1 MRNNFNRLDS
11 SFNNVDMN
19 LNLKENKQIKAN
31 LKNTNDSKFQEF
43 NNSKNNFL
51 NAKNKNLN
59 ELVKT
64 FIFKENINSNI
75 AINSEIDKFNEN
87 TDINNINKNL
97 NEFSKIYSL
106 KKYKRENKSDSENDF
121 CFDLHLKDGKDYL
134 IENDKLIILTN
145 NPDEKT
151 KKEIRILRN
160 RISAQKSRDRKKNE
174 LREFKE
180 FSNILYNENQYLKCK
195 INEKEEETEGLKKHI
210 RNYENNLCDQCQYL
224 KNFKEIKI
232 KSDDAIRKKSNITN
246 KSYNIHNLNNK
257 DSFTSQNTINLS
269 DQINPPSLIDIS
281 VATRRNFS
289 NNIKIGVFSGL
300 LVIFFVLS
308 CVLWGQFDEINMKI
322 TRKLFSF
329 YDGKLVNSIMK
340 NQDPENKDIKSLP
353 DNRWF

>member
-160 RISAQKSRDRKKNE
+160 RIC
-174 LREFKE
+174 
-180 FSNILYNENQYLKCK
+180 IC
-195 INEKEEETEGLKKHI
+195 I
-210 RNYENNLCDQCQYL
+210 
-224 KNFKEIKI
+224 
-232 KSDDAIRKKSNITN
+232 
-246 KSYNIHNLNNK
+246 
-257 DSFTSQNTINLS
+257 
-269 DQINPPSLIDIS
+269 
-281 VATRRNFS
+281 
-289 NNIKIGVFSGL
+289 
-300 LVIFFVLS
+300 
-308 CVLWGQFDEINMKI
+308 
-322 TRKLFSF
+322 
-329 YDGKLVNSIMK
+329 
-340 NQDPENKDIKSLP
+340 
-353 DNRWF
+353 